1 MGTAAHGV
9 GDAFAARR
17 AQWHAQAQQWHDED
31 AHYARKF
38 GGDAGSGDES
48 DAGGSHASAGSGS
61 GSNTDCSEWSTPVP
75 LSMKLPRTP
84 RLRAQ
89 AMLLANRTAPV
100 PMSMPQ
106 HTRPDEEQGST
117 RPRASSR
124 DGTYEGSM
132 YVCMCG
138 CRLLGFVNLSPDAC
152 ATPHSY
158 GSRAT
163 TSLPGGAGD
172 SDEGRVSPRETLAA
186 ERAARLQGV
195 NGGGRSLPRASDDT
209 DDHPDGV
216 ANPVALTT
224 PPSSRAKFARRR
236 QRRRTASGD
245 SPGDV
250 GRDSGVNVTI
260 KRWRLF
266 RDARKD
272 RQRPSLTQA
281 AHDLGW
287 SDAGSLSDS
296 ERGLD
301 FQDDGGASYSD
312 SSSGSSLR
320 GFGRLG
326 RGSGSQQPTRKLSP
340 LWRVF
345 LAEVVAV
352 R

>member
-1 MGTAAHGV
+1 MRALCTCACAA
-9 GDAFAARR
+9 
-17 AQWHAQAQQWHDED
+17 
-31 AHYARKF
+31 
-38 GGDAGSGDES
+38 AG
-48 DAGGSHASAGSGS
+48 
-61 GSNTDCSEWSTPVP
+61 
-75 LSMKLPRTP
+75 
-84 RLRAQ
+84 
-89 AMLLANRTAPV
+89 
-100 PMSMPQ
+100 
-106 HTRPDEEQGST
+106 
-117 RPRASSR
+117 
-124 DGTYEGSM
+124 
-132 YVCMCG
+132 
-138 CRLLGFVNLSPDAC
+138 LLGFVNLTPDAC

-216 ANPVALTT
+216 ANPVALAT

-236 QRRRTASGD
+236 QRRRTPSGD

-301 FQDDGGASYSD
+301 FQDDGGASDSD
-312 SSSGSSLR
+312 SSSSSSSPR

-326 RGSGSQQPTRKLSP
+326 RGSGSQQPARKLSP